1 MFIVQSVY
9 AVCAR
14 LRTAK
19 ATFSDSRDS
28 DLPSRLVDAS
38 GLVEQATVG
47 AGEGKRLVGIE
58 LAALRHGVVACP
70 ATDIVATVIVYRH
83 RSIMPYDLV
92 DAVAW

>member
-1 MFIVQSVY
+1 
-9 AVCAR
+9 
-14 LRTAK
+14 
-19 ATFSDSRDS
+19 
-28 DLPSRLVDAS
+28 LPARLVDPS

-47 AGEGKRLVGIE
+47 AGEGKGLVGVE
-58 LAALRHGVVACP
+58 LAALRNGIVACF